1 MRVSEII
8 HTGKILASEPRA
20 VRVRMPED
28 QSSAHSAVHG
38 SIDILTNSTLEAR
51 KIMAAWP
58 EIANALALKV
68 EEVLGRE
75 DPETEDAPNKKESD
89 GQ

>member
-1 MRVSEII
+1 MSEII
-8 HTGKILASEPRA
+8 QTGKVLASEPRA
-20 VRVRMPED
+20 VRVRTPKD
-28 QSSAHSAVHG
+28 QDNPHSAVHG
-38 SIDILTNSTLEAR
+38 GIDILTDSVQDTR

-75 DPETEDAPNKKESD
+75 DPATEDTPNNKESD